1 MPQSKVPFIDFK
13 VQHSRIRGPLQKA
26 VKKVF
31 ETQQFILKSEVSA
44 LEKKIAKKIGV
55 KHAIGVASGSDA
67 LYLALLALGVG
78 HGDEVITTPF
88 TFFATAGSIVRTGA
102 KPVFVDIHPESFNLD
117 AALIERKISSRTKAI
132 MPVHLFGLS
141 CDMDAIMKIAKKHPL
156 KVVEDAA
163 QSFGATYGNC
173 QTGSFGD
180 AGCLSFFPTKNLG
193 GAGDGGMVVTSSA
206 ALAERIKILRVH
218 GSKQKYFHE
227 VAGVNSRLDEI
238 QAAVVGVKLKYL
250 DRWNARR
257 RAHAEYYTKAFQGLP
272 IRTPVIPKGSTPI
285 FHLYCILTK
294 KRGALSAFLEKK
306 GIGSGIYYPLPLHLQ
321 LCFKELGYKKGDFPE
336 SERVSRE
343 ILSLPMYPELSK
355 AALKRVALSVTEF
368 FR

>member
-1 MPQSKVPFIDFK
+1 MSKPKVPFIDFK
-13 VQHSRIRGPLQKA
+13 VQYSRIRGPVQRA

-31 ETQQFILKSEVSA
+31 DSQQFIQKDEGPA
-44 LEKKIAKKIGV
+44 LEKKIAEKIGAPYAV
-55 KHAIGVASGSDA
+55 GVASGSDA
-67 LYLALLALGVG
+67 LYLALLALEVG
-78 HGDEVITTPF
+78 PGDEVITTPF

-102 KPVFVDIHPESFNLD
+102 KPVFVDIDPESFNLE
-117 AALIERKISSRTKAI
+117 AALIEKKISPRTKAI

-141 CDMDAIMKIAKKHPL
+141 CDMNAILKIAKKHSL

-163 QSFGATYGNC
+163 QSFGATYGNR

-180 AGCLSFFPTKNLG
+180 AGCFSFFPTKNLG

-206 ALAERIKILRVH
+206 RLAERIKILRLH

-227 VAGVNSRLDEI
+227 VVGINSRLDEI

-250 DRWNARR
+250 DRWNVMRR
-257 RAHAEYYTKAFQGLP
+257 SHAEYYTKAFQGLP
-272 IRTPVIPKGSTPI
+272 IRTPIVPKGSTPI
-285 FHLYCILTK
+285 FHLYSILTK
-294 KRGALSAFLEKK
+294 KREALSVFLQKR

-321 LCFKELGYKKGDFPE
+321 PCFKELGYKKGDFPE

-355 AALKRVALSVTEF
+355 AALKRVALGVTEF